1 MSAYSEH
8 RTVTTMI
15 ELRVRVV
22 VETESVGLDA
32 IGTAVADALA
42 ASDGSAFGDSDY
54 IVKDWAVDYVGNDGA
69 S

>member
-1 MSAYSEH
+1 
-8 RTVTTMI
+8 MI

-22 VETESVGLDA
+22 VETNSVGLDA

-42 ASDGSAFGDSDY
+42 ASDGSCFGDSDY
-54 IVKDWAVDYVGNDGA
+54 TVKDWTVDYVGNDGL